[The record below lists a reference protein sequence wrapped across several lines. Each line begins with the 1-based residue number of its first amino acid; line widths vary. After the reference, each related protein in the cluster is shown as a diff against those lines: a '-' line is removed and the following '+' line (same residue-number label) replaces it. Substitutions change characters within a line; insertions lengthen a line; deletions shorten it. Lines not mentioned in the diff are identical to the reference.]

1 MRVHMIQSFIFIANL
16 VAPKYIY
23 TSARFLWNVETQIAQ
38 KSLAIQRQFGR
49 ANWVRFTSLGWFRK
63 PSWWGL
69 KKTGLNCCKHEVS
82 GIMKI

>member
-1 MRVHMIQSFIFIANL
+1 
-16 VAPKYIY
+16 
-23 TSARFLWNVETQIAQ
+23 
-38 KSLAIQRQFGR
+38 LAIQRQFGR